1 MQKAIQIAYNQ
12 RFALK
17 CQYASE
23 AGFKHIAV
31 NFNEILDKTEDDWKA
46 MTEDIQSIL
55 DKNGLTCVQSHL
67 HCYDLLQ
74 SSEIPD
80 ERSDFAI
87 TQSIIATGALGGK
100 YGVYHP
106 RSSISTGWRPSA
118 AFEDNRRILSGFL
131 DTAVKSGVNLAVENI
146 PVFPDHCKWPF
157 YTSNFEDLAALV
169 DSFNDPHI
177 CACWD
182 FGHANLMELK
192 QTEALRCLGSRLKC
206 VHIHNNFGVNDD
218 HSTPDTGNINWYNIL
233 PVLAEI
239 GYNGPL
245 TLETHCRYDEPELL
259 KSFARH
265 NFVCLQFLEGLI
277 KQK

>member
-1 MQKAIQIAYNQ
+1 MEKAIQIAYNE

-31 NFNEILDKTEDDWKA
+31 NFNNILDKSEDEWKA
-46 MTEDIQSIL
+46 LTEDIQSIL
-55 DKNGLTCVQSHL
+55 DRNVLSCVQSHL
-67 HCYDLLQ
+67 HTHDLLT

-80 ERSDFAI
+80 ERGDFAI
-87 TQSIIATGALGGK
+87 RQSIIATGKLGAK

-106 RSSISTGWRPSA
+106 RSSISTGWRPSV
-118 AFEDNRRILSGFL
+118 AFEDNHRILSEFL
-131 DTAVKSGVNLAVENI
+131 DTAVKYDTAIAVENI
-146 PVFPDHCKWPF
+146 PVFPDHCKWQF

-182 FGHANLMELK
+182 FGHANLMEIK
-192 QTEALRCLGSRLKC
+192 QAEALRYLGSRIKC
-206 VHIHNNFGVNDD
+206 VHLHNNFGVNDD
-218 HSTPDTGNINWYNIL
+218 HASPDSGTVDWYNIL
-233 PVLAEI
+233 PVLAET
-239 GYNGPL
+239 GYCGPL
-245 TLETHCRYDEPELL
+245 TLETHCRYDEPALL

-265 NFVCLQFLEGLI
+265 NYVCLEFLEGLI
-277 KQK
+277 KK

>member
-1 MQKAIQIAYNQ
+1 MVKAIQIAYNE

-31 NFNEILDKTEDDWKA
+31 NFNDIIHKNEDDWKV
-46 MTEDIQSIL
+46 MTEDIRCIL
-55 DKNGLTCVQSHL
+55 DRNGLSCVQSHL
-67 HCYDLLQ
+67 HCHNLLE

-80 ERSDFAI
+80 EVSDFAI
-87 TQSIIATGALGGK
+87 TQSIIATGMLGGK

-106 RSSISTGWRPSA
+106 RSSISSGWRTSI

-131 DTAVKSGVNLAVENI
+131 DTAAKSGVSIAVENI
-146 PVFPDHCKWPF
+146 PTFPDHSRWPF

-169 DSFNDPHI
+169 DSFSDPHI
-177 CACWD
+177 CVCWD
-182 FGHANLMELK
+182 FGHANLMEIK
-192 QTEALRCLGSRLKC
+192 QDEALRYLGSRVRCL
-206 VHIHNNFGVNDD
+206 HIHNNFGVHDD
-218 HSTPDTGNINWYNIL
+218 HSSPDSGTIDWYKIL

-239 GYNGPL
+239 GYDGPL
-245 TLETHCRYDEPELL
+245 TLETHCHYDEPELL

-265 NFVCLQFLEGLI
+265 NYVCLEFLEGLI
-277 KQK
+277 K